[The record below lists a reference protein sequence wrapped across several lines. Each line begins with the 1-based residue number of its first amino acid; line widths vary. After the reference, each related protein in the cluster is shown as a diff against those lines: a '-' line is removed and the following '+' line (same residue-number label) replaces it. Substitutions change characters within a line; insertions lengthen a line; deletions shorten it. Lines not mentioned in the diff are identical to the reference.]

1 MSVICRHAAEVSGA
15 WELETN
21 AKIILTKLGI
31 QDFYA
36 SIGSLSGGYRKR
48 IALAAAPL

>member
-1 MSVICRHAAEVSGA
+1 MQRMEVSGA

-31 QDFYA
+31 QDFAPVSVVSLYRRR
-36 SIGSLSGGYRKR
+36 IGTAGAGCV
-48 IALAAAPL
+48 ADG